1 MFQFFAL
8 LGFFLFFFSII
19 SVVLYI
25 FMAYA
30 LYKMAVRQGL
40 ENPWVAWI
48 PIAQLYILGKLI
60 KGLKIFDYEVPNIEI
75 VLPVASII
83 FVAFRHVHVLGS
95 ILSLLNFI
103 LLLFV
108 LNKLYKLYKP
118 ESATLYTVFSILGF
132 TVPFIVFSLKDK
144 DPIA

>member
-1 MFQFFAL
+1 MFQFLAL
-8 LGFFLFFFSII
+8 LGIFIFFFFIISII
-19 SVVLYI
+19 LYV

-30 LYKMAVRQGL
+30 LYTMAVRQGL

-48 PIAQLYILGKLI
+48 PIAQLYTLGKLI
-60 KGLKIFDYEVPNIEI
+60 KGLEIFNYEVPNIEI

-83 FVAFRHVHVLGS
+83 FVVFRHVHLLGP
-95 ILSLLNFI
+95 IVSLLNFI
-103 LLLFV
+103 LVLFA

-118 ESATLYTVFSILGF
+118 ESATLYTVLSILGF

-144 DPIA
+144 DPVA

>member
-19 SVVLYI
+19 SLVLYI

-83 FVAFRHVHVLGS
+83 FVVFRHVHILGT
-95 ILSLLNFI
+95 LVSLVNFI
-103 LLLFV
+103 LVLFA

-118 ESATLYTVFSILGF
+118 ENATFYTILSILGF